1 LRKHFSVSLP
11 ALETAQGR
19 VDQEERSAGATR
31 NRPDCRMSARNSKV
45 FWVIDLPAA
54 ENRQQAG
61 AFRGQGQLR
70 PVKPK

>member
-1 LRKHFSVSLP
+1 MSTRISKDIGV
-11 ALETAQGR
+11 
-19 VDQEERSAGATR
+19 VER
-31 NRPDCRMSARNSKV
+31 
-45 FWVIDLPAA
+45 PAA